1 MISIL
6 FQRKR
11 KNQNNLKENDGM
23 DKYEFM
29 GVVQECFD
37 NCNDEQLEMRKN
49 EMIEVIEK
57 MFKLESDFRK
67 YEKKN

>member
-1 MISIL
+1 
-6 FQRKR
+6 
-11 KNQNNLKENDGM
+11 M

-29 GVVQECFD
+29 GVVQESFD